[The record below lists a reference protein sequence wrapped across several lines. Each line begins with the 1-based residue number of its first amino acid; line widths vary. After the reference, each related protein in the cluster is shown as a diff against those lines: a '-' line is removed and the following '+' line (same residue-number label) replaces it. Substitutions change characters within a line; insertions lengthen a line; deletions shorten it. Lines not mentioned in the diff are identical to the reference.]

1 MHMLHKEKVKNQTI
15 SNEDKGMKMYK
26 SNANDK
32 EKTYE
37 HKMNEKM
44 DGYKLGAWESI

>member
-1 MHMLHKEKVKNQTI
+1 MQ
-15 SNEDKGMKMYK
+15 K

-32 EKTYE
+32 EKNYE
-37 HKMNEKM
+37 HETTEKM